1 MEVLKR
7 SKIIQLE
14 LYEPWKASNLHLPV
28 LRRASGL
35 KGRHRGVGELAF
47 ARKQVE
53 VEIAEKLV
61 RIPVLNFE
69 LNKQVFHL
77 KLEFEFFKTQCLRA
91 ET

>member
-1 MEVLKR
+1 MT
-7 SKIIQLE
+7 
-14 LYEPWKASNLHLPV
+14 NLHLPV

-77 KLEFEFFKTQCLRA
+77 KLEFEFFNLLQIHHLGKGIQGLIKTMTQ
-91 ET
+91 